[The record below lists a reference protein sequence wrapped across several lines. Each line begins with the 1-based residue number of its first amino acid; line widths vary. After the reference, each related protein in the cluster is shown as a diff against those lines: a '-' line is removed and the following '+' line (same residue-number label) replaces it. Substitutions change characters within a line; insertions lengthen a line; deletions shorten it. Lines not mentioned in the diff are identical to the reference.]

1 MDTETTELAKFRD
14 GIPAE
19 PIIESSLE
27 SKDSSTNNGV
37 RIAQPIYFAAVASIL
52 SNIFPAAVAST
63 TTSTFTKTV
72 YAGGTTVLTV
82 FTATNSYTLVGS
94 CYPAFPPLC
103 SQWSAYYYSFFG
115 YIFVFI
121 R

>member
-1 MDTETTELAKFRD
+1 VETTELAKFRD

-19 PIIESSLE
+19 TMIESSLE
-27 SKDSSTNNGV
+27 IKDSTADNGV

-52 SNIFPAAVAST
+52 SNIFPAALAST

-72 YAGGTTVLTV
+72 YAGGTTVITV

-103 SQWSAYYYSFFG
+103 
-115 YIFVFI
+115 
-121 R
+121 